1 MSRSKPRKSNLQKS
15 KPQRGNIQVRVSIR
29 QNVKP
34 RKTTLYEVYS
44 YQRGRWVYE
53 AEENKLATA
62 RRRAKSLAKRGTPAR
77 VIKTICG
84 DSAARS
90 EIIYRVEAQ
99 PKRVSWYEVWRLD
112 GRGRWGFY
120 NTCASRS
127 EAIAEARGLDTARI
141 LFKRLN

>member
-1 MSRSKPRKSNLQKS
+1 MPRSNPQKS
-15 KPQRGNIQVRVSIR
+15 KPQRKGGGIHVRVSIR
-29 QNVKP
+29 QNAKS

-53 AEENKLATA
+53 AEEGKLAPA
-62 RRRAKSLAKRGTPAR
+62 RRRAKSLAKRGGPAR
-77 VIKTICG
+77 VIKTVCG
-84 DSAARS
+84 DSASRS
-90 EIIYRVEAQ
+90 KIVYRVEAK
-99 PKRVSWYEVWRLD
+99 PKRESWYEVWRLD
-112 GRGRWGFY
+112 GQGRWGFY

>member
-1 MSRSKPRKSNLQKS
+1 MSRSKPQRP
-15 KPQRGNIQVRVSIR
+15 KPQRKGGIQVRVSIR
-29 QNVKP
+29 QNAKS

-53 AEENKLATA
+53 AEESKSAIA
-62 RRRAKSLAKRGTPAR
+62 RRRARSLAKRGDPAR
-77 VIKTICG
+77 VIKTVCG

-90 EIIYRVEAQ
+90 QIVYRVEAQ
-99 PKRVSWYEVWRLD
+99 PRRESWYEVWRLD

-120 NTCASRS
+120 NTCVSRS